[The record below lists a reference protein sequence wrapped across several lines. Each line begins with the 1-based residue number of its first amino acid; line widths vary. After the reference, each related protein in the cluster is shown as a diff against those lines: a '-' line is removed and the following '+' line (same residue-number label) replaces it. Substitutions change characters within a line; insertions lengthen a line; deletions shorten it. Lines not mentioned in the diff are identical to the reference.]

1 MVASM
6 LSACG
11 GWHLRG
17 RGPGK
22 IHFETAFI
30 KSVNARKVSDALRQ
44 ELYARGVVVTNNRK
58 QAEVILELSGE
69 RFDRRVLSVDSKTG
83 KVREI
88 ELGLQTYFAVRE
100 RNGKLLIPNSALNWE
115 LDYVFDEDSLLAT
128 NEQDNVVRRD
138 LAETAATTL
147 VLRLQ
152 AIRLSATD
160 QID

>member
-1 MVASM
+1 MASI

-22 IHFETAFI
+22 IHFKTAFI
-30 KSVNARKVSDALRQ
+30 KSANARKVSDALRQ
-44 ELYARGVVVTNNRK
+44 ELYLRGVQVTTIRK
-58 QAEVILELSGE
+58 NADVILELSGE

-100 RNGKLLIPNSALNWE
+100 RNGKLLIPNSELSWQ

-128 NEQDNVVRRD
+128 NEQANVVRRD

-152 AIRLSATD
+152 AVRPSAAE
-160 QID
+160 